1 MAITGSVAHRLDAN
15 APAQTPFAIGD
26 TSLIAFDGGGL
37 DARVREG
44 VSSTLTRAVTFI
56 LVAMVLFFAIGSASV
71 ALTSN
76 AVAILQC
83 NNTLESYN
91 KTLTAANDD
100 LRIERSLLTRAD
112 RVSRIATQNLNM
124 VYAQD
129 AQHFEL
135 R

>member
-1 MAITGSVAHRLDAN
+1 
-15 APAQTPFAIGD
+15 
-26 TSLIAFDGGGL
+26 
-37 DARVREG
+37 
-44 VSSTLTRAVTFI
+44 
-56 LVAMVLFFAIGSASV
+56 MVLFVAIGSASV

-91 KTLTAANDD
+91 TTLTAANDD

-112 RVSRIATQNLNM
+112 RVSRIATQNLHM

>member
-1 MAITGSVAHRLDAN
+1 MAVTGSAAHRLDAS
-15 APAQTPFAIGD
+15 ASAHTPFAIED

-44 VSSTLTRAVTFI
+44 VSSTLTRTVTFL
-56 LVAMVLFFAIGSASV
+56 LVVMVLFFAIGSASV

-83 NNTLESYN
+83 NNKLESYN